1 MRIRVPGDKSISQRA
16 LILSSLAE
24 GESRVRGLL
33 TGGDPASTAGALR
46 AVGVD
51 IPATKLWK
59 EEIRIRG
66 LGLRGYSSPGA
77 HLDLGNSGTGA
88 RLLLGV
94 LAGQAIQAVV
104 TGDES
109 LRSRPMSRI
118 TDPLSSMGAR
128 FEALG
133 EPGRLPIRV
142 VGGRLRPLEYRMPV
156 ASAQLKS
163 ALLLAGLVG
172 GVPVSLQEPSR
183 SRDHTESML
192 RGAGVPVQS
201 GPGEEGW
208 NVSLPIRGT
217 ALRALDIDVPGDI
230 SSAAFFMLLGL
241 LRGGDEPLLLEGVG
255 LNQTRT
261 GILTVLHRMGA
272 EIRLENQR
280 GEDSGETMGDLVV
293 LPSELTGTTVG
304 GSEIPLL
311 IDEIPVLV
319 VGALRARGETRI
331 TGAGELRVKETDRIR
346 ALVDNLRALGVEVE
360 EHDDGLVIEGTE
372 RPLAGSVE
380 SFGDH
385 RIAMAFGILGAL
397 PGNSIRIQ
405 GAQAAGVSFPGFWEL
420 LETLR

>member
-1 MRIRVPGDKSISQRA
+1 MKIRVPGDKSISQRA

-33 TGGDPASTAGALR
+33 TGGDPASTASALR
-46 AVGVD
+46 ALGAE
-51 IPATKLWK
+51 IPTTDHWDK
-59 EEIRIRG
+59 EIRIRG
-66 LGLRGYSSPGA
+66 LGLRGLSTPEA

-109 LRSRPMSRI
+109 LRSRPMGRI

-128 FEALG
+128 YEALG

-142 VGGRLRPLEYRMPV
+142 VGGALRPLEYRMPV

-163 ALLLAGLVG
+163 DLLLAGLVG
-172 GVPVSLQEPSR
+172 GVPVSLKEPSR

-192 RGAGVPVQS
+192 RVEVVPVQS
-201 GPGEEGW
+201 GPGSEVW
-208 NVSLPIRGT
+208 KVSLPVHKT
-217 ALRALDIDVPGDI
+217 ALHPLDLDVPGDI
-230 SSAAFFMLLGL
+230 SSAAFFLLLGL
-241 LRGGDEPLLLEGVG
+241 LRGGEEPLVLEGVG

-261 GILTVLHRMGA
+261 GILTVLQRMGA
-272 EIRLENQR
+272 EIRLVNQR
-280 GEDSGETMGDLVV
+280 GEDSGEPMGDLVV
-293 LPSELTGTTVG
+293 LPSQLTGTTVG

-346 ALVDNLRALGVEVE
+346 ALVANLRALGVEAE
-360 EHDDGLVIEGTE
+360 ELDDGLAIEGTGK
-372 RPLAGSVE
+372 PLSGSVE

-397 PGNSIRIQ
+397 PGNSIQIRGEQ
-405 GAQAAGVSFPGFWEL
+405 VAGVSFPGFWEL
-420 LETLR
+420 LEKLR

>member
-1 MRIRVPGDKSISQRA
+1 MRVRVPGDKSISQRA

-33 TGGDPASTAGALR
+33 TGGDPVSTASALR
-46 AVGVD
+46 ALGVA

-241 LRGGDEPLLLEGVG
+241 LRGGDEPLILEGVG

-272 EIRLENQR
+272 EIRLVDQR
-280 GEDSGETMGDLVV
+280 GEDSGEGMGDLVV
-293 LPSELTGTTVG
+293 LPSELRGTAVG

-360 EHDDGLVIEGTE
+360 ELDDGLVIEGTD
-372 RPLAGSVE
+372 RPLSGSVE

-397 PGNSIRIQ
+397 PGNAIRVR
-405 GAQAAGVSFPGFWEL
+405 GAQVAGVSFPGFWEL
-420 LETLR
+420 LEKLR

>member
-1 MRIRVPGDKSISQRA
+1 MG
-16 LILSSLAE
+16 
-24 GESRVRGLL
+24 
-33 TGGDPASTAGALR
+33 
-46 AVGVD
+46 
-51 IPATKLWK
+51 
-59 EEIRIRG
+59 
-66 LGLRGYSSPGA
+66 
-77 HLDLGNSGTGA
+77 
-88 RLLLGV
+88 
-94 LAGQAIQAVV
+94 
-104 TGDES
+104 
-109 LRSRPMSRI
+109 RI

-133 EPGRLPIRV
+133 DPGRLPIRV
-142 VGGRLRPLEYRMPV
+142 VGGALRPLEYRMPV

-192 RGAGVPVQS
+192 RGAGVPVRS
-201 GPGEEGW
+201 GPGQEGW
-208 NVSLPIRGT
+208 EVSLPIQGT
-217 ALRALDIDVPGDI
+217 ALHPLDLDVPGDI

-241 LRGGDEPLLLEGVG
+241 LRGGDEPLVLEGVG

-261 GILTVLHRMGA
+261 GILTVLDRMGA
-272 EIRLENQR
+272 EIRLVNQR
-280 GEDSGETMGDLVV
+280 GKDSGEPMGDLVV

-346 ALVDNLRALGVEVE
+346 ALVDNLRALGVEVDE
-360 EHDDGLVIEGTE
+360 LDDGLAVEGTD
-372 RPLAGSVE
+372 RPLSGSVE

-397 PGNSIRIQ
+397 PGNSIQIQ
-405 GAQAAGVSFPGFWEL
+405 GAQVAGVSYPGFWEM
-420 LETLR
+420 LEKLR